1 MKKLIAIVTAVF
13 AVSAFAQTAPV
24 APVTKPA
31 VVKKADKPVKSKAPV
46 ATPSTKT
53 PTAK

>member
-1 MKKLIAIVTAVF
+1 MKKLITIVAAVF

-24 APVTKPA
+24 APVAKPA
-31 VVKKADKPVKSKAPV
+31 VVKKGDKPAKSTAPV